1 MFKKKLGEM
10 DFPAKVLFT
19 SFLLVVSFGYIAALT
34 NIYVSHMNADGKPGL
49 SMNDIIITYYGDRGS
64 TLLETKS
71 LGAMRKYYDSDS
83 DLNAVIGWIDSGS
96 DRIEY
101 EKVVAP
107 IFKKSCIECHS
118 ARGIKSDAPLTS
130 FEEVMK
136 YVKVSKGVDIVH
148 LSTLSHT
155 HLISHSMMFFILSV
169 IFLFTSV
176 KDRNKIALIILAY
189 IGIFGDVASWWLS
202 KLAPIFAYTSV
213 ISGAI
218 LGITFL
224 FFFFVPLYEM
234 WLAKGR

>member
-10 DFPAKVLFT
+10 DFPLKVLFT
-19 SFLLVVSFGYIAALT
+19 SFILVVSLGYVAALT

-49 SMNDIIITYYGDRGS
+49 SMKDIVITYYGDRES
-64 TLLETKS
+64 TLLESKS
-71 LGAMRKYYDSDS
+71 LGTMRSYYNTDA
-83 DLNAVIGWIDSGS
+83 DLDAVIGWIDSGS

-107 IFKKSCIECHS
+107 IFKKSCTECHS
-118 ARGIKSDAPLTS
+118 ARGLESSSPLTTY
-130 FEEVMK
+130 EEVMK
-136 YVKVSKGVDIVH
+136 YVKISKGVEIVR

-169 IFLFTSV
+169 IFLFTSL
-176 KDRNKIALIILAY
+176 KDRNKIAIIVLAY
-189 IGIFGDVASWWLS
+189 IGILGDVASWWLA
-202 KLAPIFAYTSV
+202 KLSVIFAYTS
-213 ISGAI
+213 IIAGAI

-234 WLAKGR
+234 WLSKNK

>member
-10 DFPAKVLFT
+10 DFPIKVLFT
-19 SFLLVVSFGYIAALT
+19 SFILVVAFGYLAAIT
-34 NIYVSHMNADGKPGL
+34 NIYVSHMNADGRPGL
-49 SMNDIIITYYGDRGS
+49 SMKDIVITYYGDRES

-71 LGAMRKYYDSDS
+71 LGTMRSYYDSER
-83 DLNAVIGWIDSGS
+83 DLNTVIGWVDAGS
-96 DRIEY
+96 ERIEY

-107 IFKKSCIECHS
+107 IFKKSCTECHS
-118 ARGIKSDAPLTS
+118 PRGTESDTLLTTYD
-130 FEEVMK
+130 EVMK
-136 YVKVSKGVDIVH
+136 YVKVSKGVEVVR

-169 IFLFTSV
+169 IFLFTSI
-176 KDRNKIALIILAY
+176 KDRNKIILIVLAY
-189 IGIFGDVASWWLS
+189 IGILGDVASWWLS
-202 KLAPIFAYTSV
+202 KLAPGFAYMSV
-213 ISGAI
+213 IFGAI